1 MRFEKLGNLTLLK
14 IITSLGLAPTID
26 LDLVPG
32 LCTNTFFFLT
42 SKVLSLGIVGYSMGI
57 VGQGGIPLEYGY
69 IFLLNLFSAI
79 NHPPSIFFFFLVEIN
94 YIYTSEKNVWD
105 LTITRI
111 LITCI
116 FFVVK
121 LVISIV
127 QEYRM

>member
-1 MRFEKLGNLTLLK
+1 M
-14 IITSLGLAPTID
+14 APTID

-79 NHPPSIFFFFLVEIN
+79 NHPPSIFFFGWNKL
-94 YIYTSEKNVWD
+94 YLYKWKKCLGSHHYKNPYNMH
-105 LTITRI
+105 
-111 LITCI
+111 I
-116 FFVVK
+116 FCSKASNIHCSGIQNVMNTK
-121 LVISIV
+121 KMGWNIII
-127 QEYRM
+127 

>member
-1 MRFEKLGNLTLLK
+1 MRFEKLGNLMLLK

-26 LDLVPG
+26 LDLVPR

-42 SKVLSLGIVGYSMGI
+42 SKVLTLGIVGYSMGI

-69 IFLLNLFSAI
+69 IFFLNLFTAI
-79 NHPPSIFFFFLVEIN
+79 NHPPSIFFLVEIN
-94 YIYTSEKNVWD
+94 YIYISEKNVLD

-121 LVISIV
+121 LLISIV
-127 QEYRM
+127 QEYIM